1 MGGQKNGLA
10 GECRLESPRAGPFAV
25 IYYDISVMQE
35 IRMLLDFIAG
45 NSTMSI
51 EKLEVTDPWDGQKK
65 LVTVDI
71 LNRLSQIDR
80 KLGDERQNDM
90 SQTCEQESSFLLLV
104 RNALNTIVRPA
115 SALTIAY
122 TGLVAGHRLKGD
134 QEHPRK
140 SRWSLAKAA
149 FPQLAPGAM
158 RHRLGHYLILVLAL
172 LLTSFAVWESAK
184 VALGKALLQNLQDLR
199 TQQVALSVEKARLE
213 ADRER
218 PGQWADRT
226 HALVSDPL
234 SLALRLCDRPRL
246 QWEKIA
252 AKPPPGFEKFRDEK
266 DPKAEKAVFDTPA
279 QRDVCDRDK
288 ILAQQFGI
296 AKSDLK
302 QYQTYWPAMIGSL
315 FHSLSDRISWLV
327 PHGTRFGLGA
337 AVTGASDVGDVEF
350 AIAPA
355 LAVHANYILP
365 VIFAFL
371 GAAAFV
377 ILDFYG
383 KVRESVL
390 VPRDHLLSWI
400 RLGLGLMIGGC
411 IGLLV
416 SSYAPP
422 TSTGVQSSLI
432 ASLTLSAS
440 GLAFLAG
447 FGVEGVFSM
456 LQTLVRRIFPAENPR

>member
-1 MGGQKNGLA
+1 
-10 GECRLESPRAGPFAV
+10 
-25 IYYDISVMQE
+25 
-35 IRMLLDFIAG
+35 MLLDFIAG

-51 EKLEVTDPWDGQKK
+51 KKLEVTDPWDGQKK
-65 LVTVDI
+65 LATVDI

-80 KLGDERQNDM
+80 KLGEERQNDM
-90 SQTCEQESSFLLLV
+90 SETCEQELSFLLLI

-134 QEHPRK
+134 QENVRK
-140 SRWSLAKAA
+140 SRWSLARAA
-149 FPQLAPGAM
+149 FPQLAPGAI
-158 RHRLGHYLILVLAL
+158 RHRLGHYLILILAL

-199 TQQVALSVEKARLE
+199 TQQAALSVEKAGLE
-213 ADRER
+213 ADRES
-218 PGQWADRT
+218 PGHWADPK
-226 HALVSDPL
+226 HALISDPL
-234 SLALRLCDRPRL
+234 SLALRLCDRPRF
-246 QWEKIA
+246 QWQKMIA
-252 AKPPPGFEKFRDEK
+252 ANAPPGFEKIKHE
-266 DPKAEKAVFDTPA
+266 EEAVFDTPA
-279 QRDVCDRDK
+279 QRDVCDRDRV
-288 ILAQQFGI
+288 LAKQFGI
-296 AKSDLK
+296 AKLDLQ

-315 FHSLSDRISWLV
+315 FHSFSDRISWLV
-327 PHGTRFGLGA
+327 PHGPRFA
-337 AVTGASDVGDVEF
+337 AALPGASDDGDVEF

-377 ILDFYG
+377 VLDFYG

-422 TSTGVQSSLI
+422 PGAGVQSSLI
-432 ASLTLSAS
+432 GSLTLSAS

-456 LQTLVRRIFPAENPR
+456 LQTLVRRVFPAENPR